1 MEAVL
6 SVYTQPYDKAYPV
19 VCMDESSKQHLQETR
34 IPLACKPGQPERYDT
49 EYERHGTSNLF
60 LFFEPLWGWRRI
72 DVTATRTA
80 LDWAEQIRKLV
91 DEDYPD
97 ARKIHLVMDNLNTH
111 KGASLYRAFEPREAR
126 RLLDKLVF
134 HYTPKHGSWLNMA
147 EIEFSHLSRQCLDD
161 RMPDRDCLSMRCAQ
175 WVKQRNANK
184 SSMDWRFTTEDARI
198 KLKHLYPT
206 I

>member
-6 SVYTQPYDKAYPV
+6 SVYTQPYDEAYPV
-19 VCMDESSKQHLQETR
+19 VCMDESSKQHTKETR
-34 IPLACKPGQPERYDT
+34 TPLACKPGQPERYDT
-49 EYERHGTSNLF
+49 EYERNGTSNLF
-60 LFFEPLWGWRRI
+60 LFFDPLRGWRRI

-80 LDWAEQIRKLV
+80 LDWAEQIRKRV

-97 ARKIHLVMDNLNTH
+97 AKKIHLVMDNLNTH
-111 KGASLYRAFEPREAR
+111 KGASLYRAFEPKEAR
-126 RLLDKLVF
+126 RLLDKWVF
-134 HYTPKHGSWLNMA
+134 HYTPIHGSWLNMA

-161 RMPDRDCLSMRCAQ
+161 RMPDRDCLAMRSAQ